1 LDDLKLL
8 MFPRFDLHQ
17 EKSCPRVSKSAHRYF
32 LGPIMSHKS
41 IQIINQEHA
50 TISAMLYSIEMM
62 ERRGPKGNRALFFEV
77 LRSMLFY
84 IDEFPEKQHHP
95 KENLYLFPPVLKK
108 APELKDAIEQL
119 ELDHKV
125 GEYRIRELQHL
136 LLRWEILGDEHQ
148 ASFKL
153 AYKKYHDFYLHHLQ
167 LENSLILPK
176 ALKVLD
182 EREWALMD
190 EAFEENTDPWLE
202 HSGQGVYQNLF
213 SKITNH
219 APAPI
224 GLGEQ

>member
-1 LDDLKLL
+1 
-8 MFPRFDLHQ
+8 MNHT
-17 EKSCPRVSKSAHRYF
+17 
-32 LGPIMSHKS
+32 S

-50 TISAMLYSIEMM
+50 TISAMLYSIDMM
-62 ERRGPKGNRALFFEV
+62 ERRGPKDNRPLFFEV

-108 APELKDAIEQL
+108 APELKETIEQL
-119 ELDHKV
+119 EIDHKV

-136 LLRWEILGDEHQ
+136 LMRWEILGDDCHQ
-148 ASFKL
+148 GFKD
-153 AYKKYHDFYLHHLQ
+153 AAKKYHDFYLQHLQ
-167 LENSLILPK
+167 LENSLIIPK

-182 EREWALMD
+182 DQDWALMD
-190 EAFEENTDPWLE
+190 EAFSENNDPWLH
-202 HSGQGVYQNLF
+202 HSAESVYQNLF

-224 GLGEQ
+224 GLGQD

>member
-1 LDDLKLL
+1 
-8 MFPRFDLHQ
+8 MNHT
-17 EKSCPRVSKSAHRYF
+17 
-32 LGPIMSHKS
+32 S

-50 TISAMLYSIEMM
+50 TISAMLYSIDMM
-62 ERRGPKGNRALFFEV
+62 ERRGPKDNRPLFFEV

-108 APELKDAIEQL
+108 APELKETIEQL
-119 ELDHKV
+119 EIDHKV

-136 LLRWEILGDEHQ
+136 LMRWEILGDDCHQ
-148 ASFKL
+148 GFKD
-153 AYKKYHDFYLHHLQ
+153 AAKKYHDFYLQHLQ
-167 LENSLILPK
+167 LENSLIIPK

-182 EREWALMD
+182 DQDWALMD
-190 EAFEENTDPWLE
+190 EAFSENNDPWLH
-202 HSGQGVYQNLF
+202 HSAESLYQNLF

-224 GLGEQ
+224 GLGED

>member
-1 LDDLKLL
+1 
-8 MFPRFDLHQ
+8 MN
-17 EKSCPRVSKSAHRYF
+17 
-32 LGPIMSHKS
+32 HKS

-62 ERRGPKGNRALFFEV
+62 ERRGPKGNRPLFFEV
-77 LRSMLFY
+77 LRAMLFY

-108 APELKDAIEQL
+108 APELKETIEQL

-136 LLRWEILGDEHQ
+136 LLRWEILGDDCQ
-148 ASFKL
+148 AEFRS
-153 AYKKYHDFYLHHLQ
+153 AAKKYYDFYLHHLQ
-167 LENSLILPK
+167 LENSLIIPK

-182 EREWALMD
+182 DEEWSLMD
-190 EAFEENTDPWLE
+190 EAFEDNSDPWLS
-202 HSGQGVYQNLF
+202 HSVDSVYQNLF

-224 GLGEQ
+224 GLGDS

>member
-1 LDDLKLL
+1 
-8 MFPRFDLHQ
+8 MNHT
-17 EKSCPRVSKSAHRYF
+17 
-32 LGPIMSHKS
+32 S

-50 TISAMLYSIEMM
+50 TISAMLYSIDMM
-62 ERRGPKGNRALFFEV
+62 ERRGPKDNRPLFFEV

-108 APELKDAIEQL
+108 APELKETIEQL
-119 ELDHKV
+119 EIDHKV

-136 LLRWEILGDEHQ
+136 LMRWEILGDDCHQ
-148 ASFKL
+148 GFKD
-153 AYKKYHDFYLHHLQ
+153 AAKKYHDFYLQHLQ

-182 EREWALMD
+182 DQDWALMD
-190 EAFEENTDPWLE
+190 EAFSENNDPSLH
-202 HSGQGVYQNLF
+202 HSAESLYQNLF

-224 GLGEQ
+224 GLGED